1 MSVEMI
7 LLPLFVE
14 VILTFVLWS
23 WMATLRTRDLLR
35 ARCGRTSC
43 SGLPRCGRAIS
54 ARVVREEDIALRE
67 PNWSKPALQVQYSF
81 SNQFELPV
89 LFYVLTIL
97 AYVTHHAGTLFV
109 VLAWVFV
116 IFRVLQAYVHVTN
129 NNVRLRGMF
138 FGISALALAIM
149 WIVFIV
155 QILTGCRPAHR
166 CSCGDLY
173 RRGADAR

>member
-14 VILTFVLWS
+14 VILTFALLFW
-23 WMATLRTRDLLR
+23 LGPLR
-35 ARCGRTSC
+35 ARDFR
-43 SGLPRCGRAIS
+43 SGL
-54 ARVVREEDIALRE
+54 REEDIALRQ
-67 PNWSKPALQVQYSF
+67 PNWSVPALQVQYSF

-116 IFRVLQAYVHVTN
+116 IFRLFQAYVHVTN
-129 NNVRLRGMF
+129 NKVRLRGMF
-138 FGISALALAIM
+138 FGVSATALAIM
-149 WIVFIV
+149 WIVFIIE
-155 QILTGCRPAHR
+155 ILTGT
-166 CSCGDLY
+166 
-173 RRGADAR
+173 

>member
-1 MSVEMI
+1 MSAKMI

-14 VILTFVLWS
+14 VILTFALLFW
-23 WMATLRTRDLLR
+23 LGPLR
-35 ARCGRTSC
+35 ARDFR
-43 SGLPRCGRAIS
+43 SGL
-54 ARVVREEDIALRE
+54 REEDIALRQ

-116 IFRVLQAYVHVTN
+116 IFRLFQAYVHVTSN
-129 NNVRLRGMF
+129 KVRLRGIF
-138 FGISALALAIM
+138 FIVSALALAVM

-155 QILTGCRPAHR
+155 EILTGT
-166 CSCGDLY
+166 
-173 RRGADAR
+173 

>member
-1 MSVEMI
+1 MSAEMI

-14 VILTFVLWS
+14 VILTFALLFWL
-23 WMATLRTRDLLR
+23 APLR
-35 ARCGRTSC
+35 AGDFRSGR
-43 SGLPRCGRAIS
+43 
-54 ARVVREEDIALRE
+54 VREEDIALRE
-67 PNWSKPALQVQYSF
+67 PNWSTLALQVQYSF

-116 IFRVLQAYVHVTN
+116 IFRLLQAYIHVTN
-129 NNVRLRGMF
+129 NKVRLRGMF
-138 FGISALALAIM
+138 FIISAIALAIM

-155 QILTGCRPAHR
+155 QILTGT
-166 CSCGDLY
+166 
-173 RRGADAR
+173 

>member
-1 MSVEMI
+1 MSAEMI

-14 VILTFVLWS
+14 VILTFALLFW
-23 WMATLRTRDLLR
+23 LGPLR
-35 ARCGRTSC
+35 AGDFS
-43 SGLPRCGRAIS
+43 SGQ
-54 ARVVREEDIALRE
+54 VREEDIALRQ
-67 PNWSKPALQVQYSF
+67 PNWSTRALQVQYSF

-97 AYVTHHAGTLFV
+97 AYITHHAGLLFV

-116 IFRVLQAYVHVTN
+116 IFRLFQAYVHVTSN
-129 NNVRLRGMF
+129 KVRLRGMF

-155 QILTGCRPAHR
+155 EILTGT
-166 CSCGDLY
+166 
-173 RRGADAR
+173 

>member
-14 VILTFVLWS
+14 VILTFALLFWL
-23 WMATLRTRDLLR
+23 APLR
-35 ARCGRTSC
+35 AHDFR
-43 SGLPRCGRAIS
+43 SGL
-54 ARVVREEDIALRE
+54 REEDIALRQ

-116 IFRVLQAYVHVTN
+116 IFRLLQAYVHVTN
-129 NNVRLRGMF
+129 NKVRLRGVF

-155 QILTGCRPAHR
+155 QILTGT
-166 CSCGDLY
+166 
-173 RRGADAR
+173 

>member
-1 MSVEMI
+1 MSAEMI

-14 VILTFVLWS
+14 VILTFALLFWL
-23 WMATLRTRDLLR
+23 APLR
-35 ARCGRTSC
+35 ARDFR
-43 SGLPRCGRAIS
+43 SGL
-54 ARVVREEDIALRE
+54 REEDIALRE
-67 PNWSKPALQVQYSF
+67 PNWSKPSLQVQYSF

-89 LFYVLTIL
+89 LFYVVTIL

-116 IFRVLQAYVHVTN
+116 IFRLLQAYVHVTN
-129 NNVRLRGMF
+129 NKVRLRGAF

-155 QILTGCRPAHR
+155 QILTGT
-166 CSCGDLY
+166 
-173 RRGADAR
+173 

>member
-14 VILTFVLWS
+14 VILTFALLFWL
-23 WMATLRTRDLLR
+23 APLR
-35 ARCGRTSC
+35 ARDFR
-43 SGLPRCGRAIS
+43 SGL
-54 ARVVREEDIALRE
+54 REEDIALRQ

-81 SNQFELPV
+81 SNQFALPV

-97 AYVTHHAGTLFV
+97 VYVTHHAGTLFV

-116 IFRVLQAYVHVTN
+116 IFRLLQAYVHVTN
-129 NNVRLRGMF
+129 NKVRLRGVF

-149 WIVFIV
+149 WIVFII
-155 QILTGCRPAHR
+155 QILTGT
-166 CSCGDLY
+166 
-173 RRGADAR
+173 

>member
-1 MSVEMI
+1 MSVQMI

-14 VILTFVLWS
+14 VILTFALLFW
-23 WMATLRTRDLLR
+23 LGPLR
-35 ARCGRTSC
+35 ARDFR
-43 SGLPRCGRAIS
+43 SGL
-54 ARVVREEDIALRE
+54 VREEDIGLRQ

-97 AYVTHHAGTLFV
+97 AYITHHAGVLFV

-116 IFRVLQAYVHVTN
+116 IFRLCQAYVHVTN
-129 NNVRLRGMF
+129 NKVMLRGAL
-138 FGISALALAIM
+138 FGVSALALAIM

-155 QILTGCRPAHR
+155 EILTGT
-166 CSCGDLY
+166 
-173 RRGADAR
+173 